1 MKQKELEKRQGK
13 QQAAASGAAP
23 DRFASPPGS
32 SSRSSKEKKLLRQ
45 ARQQLQGEVDTLIER
60 LTGIYKQVKD
70 QSNKIITFGVAEFN
84 PKVATLTDQIG
95 TELQSL
101 LGRLEG
107 LKQALK
113 EAEGEAD
120 GAPGAAAGGKGT
132 PDFLVTQ
139 SFALKALSKD
149 LEGLLFLIEA
159 REREVDILLRT
170 LGMEEGGEEGGE
182 EVEGWREGGRE
193 GG

>member
-13 QQAAASGAAP
+13 QQAASGSAP
-23 DRFASPPGS
+23 DLFGSPPGS
-32 SSRSSKEKKLLRQ
+32 KEKDKKFLGQ
-45 ARQQLQGEVDTLIER
+45 ARQQLQAEVDTLIER

-95 TELQSL
+95 AELQSL

-107 LKQALK
+107 LREALR
-113 EAEGEAD
+113 EAEGETG
-120 GAPGAAAGGKGT
+120 GAAGAAGGKGT

-139 SFALKALSKD
+139 SFALKAP
-149 LEGLLFLIEA
+149 EQGLGGA
-159 REREVDILLRT
+159 ALLD
-170 LGMEEGGEEGGE
+170 
-182 EVEGWREGGRE
+182 
-193 GG
+193 

>member
-1 MKQKELEKRQGK
+1 MKQKEIEKRQGK
-13 QQAAASGAAP
+13 QQQASAP
-23 DRFASPPGS
+23 DLFGSPPGS
-32 SSRSSKEKKLLRQ
+32 SSKEKDKKLLGQ

-60 LTGIYKQVKD
+60 LTSIYKQVKD

-95 TELQSL
+95 AELQSL

-107 LKQALK
+107 LKEALR
-113 EAEGEAD
+113 EAEGETG
-120 GAPGAAAGGKGT
+120 GAAGGAAAGGKGT

-159 REREVDILLRT
+159 REREVDILLRS

-182 EVEGWREGGRE
+182 
-193 GG
+193 

>member
-13 QQAAASGAAP
+13 QQAAASGSGP
-23 DRFASPPGS
+23 DLFPSPPGS
-32 SSRSSKEKKLLRQ
+32 SSSNKEKDKKFLSQ
-45 ARQQLQGEVDTLIER
+45 ARQQLQAEVDTLIER
-60 LTGIYKQVKD
+60 LTGIYQQVKD
-70 QSNKIITFGVAEFN
+70 QSNKITTFGVADFN

-95 TELQSL
+95 TELESL

-107 LKQALK
+107 LKAALGDG
-113 EAEGEAD
+113 EGEA
-120 GAPGAAAGGKGT
+120 GGAATGGTGKGT

-159 REREVDILLRT
+159 REREVDILLRSM
-170 LGMEEGGEEGGE
+170 GMAAGGEDDCE
-182 EVEGWREGGRE
+182 
-193 GG
+193 

>member
-13 QQAAASGAAP
+13 KETAASGSGP
-23 DRFASPPGS
+23 DLFPSPPGS
-32 SSRSSKEKKLLRQ
+32 SSSSNKEKDKKFLGQ
-45 ARQQLQGEVDTLIER
+45 ARQQLQGEVDMLIER

-70 QSNKIITFGVAEFN
+70 QSNKITTFGVAEFN

-95 TELQSL
+95 AELESL

-107 LKQALK
+107 LKAALRDG
-113 EAEGEAD
+113 EGKAG
-120 GAPGAAAGGKGT
+120 GASAGTTGKGT

-170 LGMEEGGEEGGE
+170 LGMEEGGEED
-182 EVEGWREGGRE
+182 
-193 GG
+193 

>member
-13 QQAAASGAAP
+13 QQAASGSAP
-23 DRFASPPGS
+23 DLFGSPPGS
-32 SSRSSKEKKLLRQ
+32 SKEKDKKFLGQ
-45 ARQQLQGEVDTLIER
+45 ARQQLQAEVDTLIER

-95 TELQSL
+95 AELQSL

-107 LKQALK
+107 LREALR
-113 EAEGEAD
+113 EAEGETG
-120 GAPGAAAGGKGT
+120 GAAGAAAGGKGT

-159 REREVDILLRT
+159 REREVDILLRS

-182 EVEGWREGGRE
+182 
-193 GG
+193 